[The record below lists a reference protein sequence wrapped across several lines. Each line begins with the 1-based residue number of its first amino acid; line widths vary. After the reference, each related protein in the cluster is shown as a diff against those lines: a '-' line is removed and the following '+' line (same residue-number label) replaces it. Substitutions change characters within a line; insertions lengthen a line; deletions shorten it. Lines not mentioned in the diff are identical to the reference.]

1 MKIIKGLFILVLIS
15 GCKSTPEDDGS
26 MQNYD
31 GYPLIENQEE
41 IKQILKDKCLDT
53 ISFRA
58 GEVIADIGAGN
69 GYLEG
74 MLSVYNDSL
83 TFYIQ
88 DNDTTICNPE
98 QVGKVVEFYEGVRGR
113 PITNT
118 FTVVIGTDSTTNL
131 PDDSF
136 DKILM
141 LWTYPYIK
149 NHDKFITDVREN
161 LNDQGLFYV
170 IDPGFDYYGEY
181 ELALKYG
188 WNTSPIEKV
197 ISDIIDCGFELVRIS
212 RNYDD
217 GVGTYIMVFRKAS
230 S

>member
-88 DNDTTICNPE
+88 DIDTTICNPE
-98 QVGKVVEFYEGVRGR
+98 QVGKEVEF
-113 PITNT
+113 
-118 FTVVIGTDSTTNL
+118 
-131 PDDSF
+131 
-136 DKILM
+136 
-141 LWTYPYIK
+141 
-149 NHDKFITDVREN
+149 
-161 LNDQGLFYV
+161 
-170 IDPGFDYYGEY
+170 
-181 ELALKYG
+181 
-188 WNTSPIEKV
+188 
-197 ISDIIDCGFELVRIS
+197 
-212 RNYDD
+212 
-217 GVGTYIMVFRKAS
+217 
-230 S
+230 